1 MGLGGRN
8 ERAGSTLTP
17 SLSALIPSSQGS
29 RLSELWG
36 PQARP
41 PLRLPA
47 FTLAVS
53 APRKA
58 CSATLQSPTQP
69 EAPLDVFPQSAC
81 VCPAP
86 PRPHHSPSFHG
97 PTVHTGPAS
106 PERRACP
113 SEPWAD
119 LWGGGGRGSHTQ
131 AFRLLPGD
139 SCALDTALS
148 MGKGTNKTDTT
159 PVLRELTPQE
169 DLRPTDQPCWAEGR
183 AKTPSVAHEGTERDG
198 HWPRRE

>member
-1 MGLGGRN
+1 MSRGSLQPSAVYSEISVTSRSPGDCLG
-8 ERAGSTLTP
+8 
-17 SLSALIPSSQGS
+17 
-29 RLSELWG
+29 
-36 PQARP
+36 
-41 PLRLPA
+41 
-47 FTLAVS
+47 
-53 APRKA
+53 APRA
-58 CSATLQSPTQP
+58 WPSQEERSLIT
-69 EAPLDVFPQSAC
+69 
-81 VCPAP
+81 

-183 AKTPSVAHEGTERDG
+183 AKTPSVAHEGPERDG